1 MRLYAFIG
9 PKRYTKPMR
18 NELKKY
24 LILLVISL
32 MACSSFA
39 EKKAVLV
46 ACKDLGSISDEP
58 IAMLLDQKGYAVTI
72 CKQNDLPDVK
82 LENFDAAVISANAD
96 ADNEAVLNLIR
107 GGRIPVLNMQGFTYA
122 QGRLNWGE
130 PHSGTLESRDNKCF
144 DIYVEHPEH
153 PIFKGFDN
161 LEAGSRISILDDM
174 EERGLMPIQVDL
186 PGTWCL
192 ATAYTQ
198 SIEDLYGVGEPQTS
212 IHEIPAEMRGGNK
225 YICLPIAM
233 SGAYYLSDE
242 GKKLIL
248 NIMSYLMSDEKVD
261 IDLPFLE
268 ISAFS
273 IEGFDAQINQA
284 ENTIELAMD
293 AEEFK
298 DMDSL
303 RSVQPEITLAD
314 PDYSH
319 VYPNEEVDLRFCPYV
334 PKTFVVTDYISR
346 RAYSLSIR
354 LWRKEGI
361 DQTEDETA
369 PVRKEWQNGQ
379 IVIIRGNNKYT
390 ITGIKIQ

>member
-1 MRLYAFIG
+1 
-9 PKRYTKPMR
+9 MR

-107 GGRIPVLNMQGFTYA
+107 GGQIPVLNMQGFTYA

-212 IHEIPAEMRGGNK
+212 IHEIPAEMRGGSK

-233 SGAYYLSDE
+233 SGARFLSED

-248 NIMSYLMSDEKVD
+248 NIMSYLLSDEKVD

-303 RSVQPEITLAD
+303 RAVKPEITLAD

-346 RAYSLSIR
+346 RAYTFSIR

>member
-1 MRLYAFIG
+1 
-9 PKRYTKPMR
+9 MR
-18 NELKKY
+18 NGMKKFW
-24 LILLVISL
+24 ILFVMVL
-32 MACSSFA
+32 MACGSFA
-39 EKKAVLV
+39 ETKAILV
-46 ACKDLGSISDEP
+46 ACKDLGSVDKEP
-58 IAMLLDQKGYAVTI
+58 IAKLLADKGYDVTI
-72 CKQNDLPDVK
+72 CKQADLGTVQLAD
-82 LENFDAAVISANAD
+82 FDAAVVSENAD

-248 NIMSYLMSDEKVD
+248 NIMLYLMSDEKVD

-346 RAYSLSIR
+346 RAYTFSIR

>member
-1 MRLYAFIG
+1 
-9 PKRYTKPMR
+9 MR
-18 NELKKY
+18 NGMKKFWM
-24 LILLVISL
+24 LFVMVL
-32 MACSSFA
+32 MACGSFA
-39 EKKAVLV
+39 ETKAILV
-46 ACKDLGSISDEP
+46 ACKDLGSVDKEP
-58 IAMLLDQKGYAVTI
+58 IAKLLADKGYDVTI
-72 CKQNDLPDVK
+72 CKQADLGTVQLAD
-82 LENFDAAVISANAD
+82 FDAAVVSENAD

-107 GGRIPVLNMQGFTYA
+107 GGRIPTLNMQGFTYA
-122 QGRLNWGE
+122 DGRLNWGA
-130 PHSGTLESRDNKCF
+130 PHSGTWESSDNKCF

-161 LEAGSRISILDDM
+161 LETGSRISILDDM

-284 ENTIELAMD
+284 ENTIELAID

-346 RAYSLSIR
+346 RAYTFSIR

>member
-1 MRLYAFIG
+1 
-9 PKRYTKPMR
+9 MR

-24 LILLVISL
+24 LILLVFSL

-72 CKQNDLPDVK
+72 CKQNDLTSLQ

-96 ADNEAVLNLIR
+96 ADNEAILNLIR
-107 GGRIPVLNMQGFTYA
+107 GGQIPVLNMQGFTYA
-122 QGRLNWGE
+122 QGRLNWGK
-130 PHSGTLESRDNKCF
+130 PHSCTLESSDNKCF

-198 SIEDLYGVGEPQTS
+198 SIEDFYGVGEPQTS

-293 AEEFK
+293 AEEF
-298 DMDSL
+298 SAL
-303 RSVQPEITLAD
+303 RD
-314 PDYSH
+314 R
-319 VYPNEEVDLRFCPYV
+319 LRASGLPCPA
-334 PKTFVVTDYISR
+334 FNLLSGGMLLGACFMATDYVTSPM
-346 RAYSLSIR
+346 SNLG
-354 LWRKEGI
+354 GI
-361 DQTEDETA
+361 IFGIGIGLLT
-369 PVRKEWQNGQ
+369 
-379 IVIIRGNNKYT
+379 VIIRYFGAYPEGMSFAILIMNATVPLLNRWFHQKKF
-390 ITGIKIQ
+390 GRA

>member
-1 MRLYAFIG
+1 
-9 PKRYTKPMR
+9 MR
-18 NELKKY
+18 NGMKKFWM
-24 LILLVISL
+24 LFVMVL
-32 MACSSFA
+32 MACGSFA
-39 EKKAVLV
+39 ETKAILV
-46 ACKDLGSISDEP
+46 ACKDLGSVDKEP
-58 IAMLLDQKGYAVTI
+58 IAKLLADKGYDVTI
-72 CKQNDLPDVK
+72 CKQADLGTVQLAD
-82 LENFDAAVISANAD
+82 FDAAVVSENAD

-122 QGRLNWGE
+122 QGRLNWGA
-130 PHSGTLESRDNKCF
+130 PHSGTWESSDNKCF

-186 PGTWCL
+186 SGTWCL

-298 DMDSL
+298 AMDSL

-346 RAYSLSIR
+346 RAYTFSIR

>member
-1 MRLYAFIG
+1 
-9 PKRYTKPMR
+9 MR
-18 NELKKY
+18 NGMKKFWM
-24 LILLVISL
+24 LFVMVL
-32 MACSSFA
+32 MACGSFA
-39 EKKAVLV
+39 ETKAILV
-46 ACKDLGSISDEP
+46 ACKDLGSVDKEP
-58 IAMLLDQKGYAVTI
+58 IAKLLADKGYDVTI
-72 CKQNDLPDVK
+72 CKQADLGTVQLAD
-82 LENFDAAVISANAD
+82 FDAAVVSENAD

-122 QGRLNWGE
+122 QGRLNWGA
-130 PHSGTLESRDNKCF
+130 PHSGTWESSDNKCF

-186 PGTWCL
+186 SGTWCL

-273 IEGFDAQINQA
+273 IEGFGAQINQA

-298 DMDSL
+298 AMDSL

-346 RAYSLSIR
+346 RAYTFSIR

>member
-1 MRLYAFIG
+1 
-9 PKRYTKPMR
+9 MR

-107 GGRIPVLNMQGFTYA
+107 GGQIPVLNMQGFTYA

-130 PHSGTLESRDNKCF
+130 PHSGTLESSDNKCF

-198 SIEDLYGVGEPQTS
+198 SIEDFYGVGEPQTS

-346 RAYSLSIR
+346 RAYTFSIR
-354 LWRKEGI
+354 QWRKEGI

>member
-1 MRLYAFIG
+1 
-9 PKRYTKPMR
+9 MR

-32 MACSSFA
+32 MACGSFA
-39 EKKAVLV
+39 ETKAILV

-107 GGRIPVLNMQGFTYA
+107 GGQIPVLNMQGFTYA

-130 PHSGTLESRDNKCF
+130 PHSGTWESSDNKCF

-314 PDYSH
+314 PNYSH

-346 RAYSLSIR
+346 RAYTFSIR

>member
-1 MRLYAFIG
+1 
-9 PKRYTKPMR
+9 MR

-107 GGRIPVLNMQGFTYA
+107 GGQIPVLNMQGFTYA

-130 PHSGTLESRDNKCF
+130 PHSGTLESSDNKCF

-346 RAYSLSIR
+346 RAYTFSIR

>member
-1 MRLYAFIG
+1 
-9 PKRYTKPMR
+9 MR
-18 NELKKY
+18 NGMKKFWM
-24 LILLVISL
+24 LFVISL
-32 MACSSFA
+32 MACGSFA
-39 EKKAVLV
+39 ETNAILV
-46 ACKDLGSISDEP
+46 ACKDLGSVDKEP
-58 IAMLLDQKGYAVTI
+58 IAKLLADKGYDVTI
-72 CKQNDLPDVK
+72 CKQADLGTVQLAD
-82 LENFDAAVISANAD
+82 FDAAVVSENAD

-107 GGRIPVLNMQGFTYA
+107 GGQIPVLNMQGFTYA
-122 QGRLNWGE
+122 QGRLSWGE
-130 PHSGTLESRDNKCF
+130 PHSGTLESSDNKCF

-161 LEAGSRISILDDM
+161 LETGSRISILDDM

-303 RSVQPEITLAD
+303 RAVKPEITLAA

-346 RAYSLSIR
+346 RAYTFSIR

>member
-1 MRLYAFIG
+1 
-9 PKRYTKPMR
+9 MR
-18 NELKKY
+18 NGMKKY
-24 LILLVISL
+24 WILFVMVL
-32 MACSSFA
+32 MACGSFA

-96 ADNEAVLNLIR
+96 ADNEAILNLIR
-107 GGRIPVLNMQGFTYA
+107 GGQIPVLNMQGFTYA

-130 PHSGTLESRDNKCF
+130 PHSGTLESSDNKCF

-161 LEAGSRISILDDM
+161 LETGSRISILDDM

-261 IDLPFLE
+261 IDLPFLQ
-268 ISAFS
+268 ISAFRV
-273 IEGFDAQINQA
+273 EGMDAMIDQE

-303 RSVQPEITLAD
+303 RAVKPEIILAD

-346 RAYSLSIR
+346 RAYTFSIR

>member
-1 MRLYAFIG
+1 
-9 PKRYTKPMR
+9 MR

-107 GGRIPVLNMQGFTYA
+107 GGQIPVLNMQGFTYA

-198 SIEDLYGVGEPQTS
+198 SIEDFYGVGEPQTS

-303 RSVQPEITLAD
+303 RAVKPEITLAD

-346 RAYSLSIR
+346 RAYTFSIR

>member
-1 MRLYAFIG
+1 
-9 PKRYTKPMR
+9 MR

-96 ADNEAVLNLIR
+96 ADNEAILNLIR
-107 GGRIPVLNMQGFTYA
+107 GGQIPVLNMQGFTYA

-130 PHSGTLESRDNKCF
+130 PHSGTLESSDNKCF

-161 LEAGSRISILDDM
+161 LETGSRISILDDM

-242 GKKLIL
+242 GKNLIL

-261 IDLPFLE
+261 IDLPFLQ
-268 ISAFS
+268 ISAFRV
-273 IEGFDAQINQA
+273 EGMDAMIDQE

-346 RAYSLSIR
+346 RAYTFSIR

>member
-1 MRLYAFIG
+1 
-9 PKRYTKPMR
+9 MR
-18 NELKKY
+18 NGMKKFWM
-24 LILLVISL
+24 LFVMVL
-32 MACSSFA
+32 MACGSFA
-39 EKKAVLV
+39 ETKAILV
-46 ACKDLGSISDEP
+46 ACKDLGSVDKEP
-58 IAMLLDQKGYAVTI
+58 IAKLLADKGYDVTI
-72 CKQNDLPDVK
+72 CKQADLGTVQLAD
-82 LENFDAAVISANAD
+82 FDAAVVSENAD

-107 GGRIPVLNMQGFTYA
+107 GGRIPTLNMQGFTYA
-122 QGRLNWGE
+122 DGRLNWGA
-130 PHSGTLESRDNKCF
+130 PHSGTWESSDNKCF

-284 ENTIELAMD
+284 ENTIELAID

-346 RAYSLSIR
+346 RAYTFSIR

>member
-1 MRLYAFIG
+1 
-9 PKRYTKPMR
+9 MR

-122 QGRLNWGE
+122 QGRLSWGE
-130 PHSGTLESRDNKCF
+130 PHSGTWESSDNKCF

-161 LEAGSRISILDDM
+161 LETGSRISILDDM

-212 IHEIPAEMRGGNK
+212 IHEIPAEMRGGSK

-233 SGAYYLSDE
+233 SGARFLSED

-248 NIMSYLMSDEKVD
+248 NIMSYLLSDEPAEL
-261 IDLPFLE
+261 DLPFLE

-319 VYPNEEVDLRFCPYV
+319 VYPNDEVDLRFCPYV

-346 RAYSLSIR
+346 RAYTFSIR

>member
-1 MRLYAFIG
+1 
-9 PKRYTKPMR
+9 MR
-18 NELKKY
+18 NGMKKFWM
-24 LILLVISL
+24 LFVMVL
-32 MACSSFA
+32 MACGSFA
-39 EKKAVLV
+39 ETKAILV
-46 ACKDLGSISDEP
+46 ACKDLGSVDKEP
-58 IAMLLDQKGYAVTI
+58 IAKLLADKGYDVTI
-72 CKQNDLPDVK
+72 CKQADLGTVQLAD
-82 LENFDAAVISANAD
+82 FDAAVISANAD
-96 ADNEAVLNLIR
+96 ADNEAILNLIR
-107 GGRIPVLNMQGFTYA
+107 GGQLPTLNMQGFTYA
-122 QGRLNWGE
+122 QGRLSWGE
-130 PHSGTLESRDNKCF
+130 PHSGTWESSDNKCF

-346 RAYSLSIR
+346 RAYTFSIR

>member
-1 MRLYAFIG
+1 
-9 PKRYTKPMR
+9 MR

-32 MACSSFA
+32 MACGSFA

-72 CKQNDLPDVK
+72 CKQNDLTDVK

-130 PHSGTLESRDNKCF
+130 PHSGTWESSDNKCF

-346 RAYSLSIR
+346 RAYTFSIR

-379 IVIIRGNNKYT
+379 IIIIRGNNKYT

>member
-1 MRLYAFIG
+1 
-9 PKRYTKPMR
+9 MR

-24 LILLVISL
+24 LILLVFSL

-72 CKQNDLPDVK
+72 CKQNDLTSLQ

-107 GGRIPVLNMQGFTYA
+107 GGQLPTLNMQGFTYA
-122 QGRLNWGE
+122 DGRLNWGE
-130 PHSGTLESRDNKCF
+130 PHSGTLESSDNKCF

-198 SIEDLYGVGEPQTS
+198 SIEDLYVVGEPQTS

-293 AEEFK
+293 AEESK
-298 DMDSL
+298 EMDSL
-303 RSVQPEITLAD
+303 RAVKPEITLAD

-346 RAYSLSIR
+346 RAYTFSIR

>member
-1 MRLYAFIG
+1 
-9 PKRYTKPMR
+9 MR
-18 NELKKY
+18 NGMKKFWM
-24 LILLVISL
+24 LFVMVL
-32 MACSSFA
+32 MACGSFA

-46 ACKDLGSISDEP
+46 ACKDLGSVDKEP
-58 IAMLLDQKGYAVTI
+58 IAKLLADKGYDVTI
-72 CKQNDLPDVK
+72 CKQADLGTVQLAD
-82 LENFDAAVISANAD
+82 FDAAVISANAD
-96 ADNEAVLNLIR
+96 ADNEAILNLIR
-107 GGRIPVLNMQGFTYA
+107 GGQLPTLNMQGFTYA
-122 QGRLNWGE
+122 QGRLSWGE
-130 PHSGTLESRDNKCF
+130 PHSGTWESSDNKCF

-346 RAYSLSIR
+346 RAYTFSIR

>member
-1 MRLYAFIG
+1 
-9 PKRYTKPMR
+9 MR

-24 LILLVISL
+24 LILFVISL

-72 CKQNDLPDVK
+72 CKQNDLTSLQ

-107 GGRIPVLNMQGFTYA
+107 GGQLPTLNMQGFTYA
-122 QGRLNWGE
+122 DGRLNWGE
-130 PHSGTLESRDNKCF
+130 PHSGTLESSDNKCF

-198 SIEDLYGVGEPQTS
+198 SIEDLYVVGEPQTS

-293 AEEFK
+293 AEESK
-298 DMDSL
+298 EMDSL
-303 RSVQPEITLAD
+303 RAVKPEITLAD

-346 RAYSLSIR
+346 RAYTFSIR

>member
-1 MRLYAFIG
+1 
-9 PKRYTKPMR
+9 MR

-24 LILLVISL
+24 LILLVFSL

-72 CKQNDLPDVK
+72 CKQNDLTSLQ

-96 ADNEAVLNLIR
+96 ADNEAILNLIR
-107 GGRIPVLNMQGFTYA
+107 GGQIPVLNMQGFTYA
-122 QGRLNWGE
+122 QGRLSWGE
-130 PHSGTLESRDNKCF
+130 PHSGTWESSDNKCF

-346 RAYSLSIR
+346 RAYTFSIR

>member
-1 MRLYAFIG
+1 
-9 PKRYTKPMR
+9 MR
-18 NELKKY
+18 NGMKKFWM
-24 LILLVISL
+24 LFVMVL
-32 MACSSFA
+32 MACGSFA
-39 EKKAVLV
+39 ETKAILV
-46 ACKDLGSISDEP
+46 ACKDLGSVDEEP
-58 IAMLLDQKGYAVTI
+58 IAKLLADKGYDVTI
-72 CKQNDLPDVK
+72 CKQADLGTVQLAD
-82 LENFDAAVISANAD
+82 FDAAVVSENAD

-130 PHSGTLESRDNKCF
+130 PHSGTLESSDNKCF

-186 PGTWCL
+186 SGTWCL

-346 RAYSLSIR
+346 RAYTFSIR

>member
-1 MRLYAFIG
+1 
-9 PKRYTKPMR
+9 MR

-24 LILLVISL
+24 WILLVISL

-39 EKKAVLV
+39 ETKAILV

-130 PHSGTLESRDNKCF
+130 PHSGTWESSDNKCF

-346 RAYSLSIR
+346 RAYTFSIR

>member
-1 MRLYAFIG
+1 
-9 PKRYTKPMR
+9 MR
-18 NELKKY
+18 NGMKKFWT
-24 LILLVISL
+24 LFVMVL
-32 MACSSFA
+32 MACGSFA
-39 EKKAVLV
+39 ETKAILV
-46 ACKDLGSISDEP
+46 ACKDLGSVDKEP
-58 IAMLLDQKGYAVTI
+58 IAKLLADKGYDVTI
-72 CKQNDLPDVK
+72 CKQADLGTVQLAD
-82 LENFDAAVISANAD
+82 FDAAVVSENAD

-122 QGRLNWGE
+122 QGRLNWGA
-130 PHSGTLESRDNKCF
+130 PHSGTWESSDNKCF

-186 PGTWCL
+186 SGTWCL

-273 IEGFDAQINQA
+273 IEGFGAQINQA

-298 DMDSL
+298 AMDSL

-346 RAYSLSIR
+346 RAYTFSIR

>member
-1 MRLYAFIG
+1 
-9 PKRYTKPMR
+9 MR

-24 LILLVISL
+24 LILLVFSL

-72 CKQNDLPDVK
+72 CKQNDLTSLQ

-96 ADNEAVLNLIR
+96 ADNEAILNLIR
-107 GGRIPVLNMQGFTYA
+107 GGQIPVLNMQGFTYA
-122 QGRLNWGE
+122 QGRLSWGE
-130 PHSGTLESRDNKCF
+130 PHSGTLESSDNKCF

-198 SIEDLYGVGEPQTS
+198 SIEDFYGVGEPQTS

-248 NIMSYLMSDEKVD
+248 NIMSYLLSDEKVD

-303 RSVQPEITLAD
+303 RAVKPEITLAA

-346 RAYSLSIR
+346 RAYTFSIR

>member
-1 MRLYAFIG
+1 
-9 PKRYTKPMR
+9 MR
-18 NELKKY
+18 NGMKKFWM
-24 LILLVISL
+24 LFVMVL
-32 MACSSFA
+32 MACGSFA
-39 EKKAVLV
+39 ETKAILV
-46 ACKDLGSISDEP
+46 ACKDLGSVDKEP
-58 IAMLLDQKGYAVTI
+58 IAKLLADKGYDVTI
-72 CKQNDLPDVK
+72 CKQADLGTVQLAD
-82 LENFDAAVISANAD
+82 FDAAVVSENAD

-122 QGRLNWGE
+122 QGRLSWGE
-130 PHSGTLESRDNKCF
+130 PHSGTWESSDNKCF

-298 DMDSL
+298 AMDSL

-346 RAYSLSIR
+346 RAYTFSIR

>member
-1 MRLYAFIG
+1 
-9 PKRYTKPMR
+9 MR

-24 LILLVISL
+24 LILLVFSL

-72 CKQNDLPDVK
+72 CKQNDLTSLQ

-96 ADNEAVLNLIR
+96 ADNEAILNLIR
-107 GGRIPVLNMQGFTYA
+107 GGQIPVLNMQGFTYA

-130 PHSGTLESRDNKCF
+130 PHSGTWESSDNKCF

-346 RAYSLSIR
+346 RAYTFSIR

>member
-1 MRLYAFIG
+1 
-9 PKRYTKPMR
+9 MR

-122 QGRLNWGE
+122 QGRLSWGE
-130 PHSGTLESRDNKCF
+130 PHSGTWESSDNKCF

-303 RSVQPEITLAD
+303 RSVQPEISLAD

-346 RAYSLSIR
+346 RAYTFSIR

-369 PVRKEWQNGQ
+369 LVRKEWQNGQ
-379 IVIIRGNNKYT
+379 IVIIRGNSKYT

>member
-1 MRLYAFIG
+1 
-9 PKRYTKPMR
+9 MR
-18 NELKKY
+18 NGMKKFWM
-24 LILLVISL
+24 LFVMVL
-32 MACSSFA
+32 MACGSFA
-39 EKKAVLV
+39 ETKAILV
-46 ACKDLGSISDEP
+46 ACKDLGSVDKEP
-58 IAMLLDQKGYAVTI
+58 IAKLLADKGYDVTI
-72 CKQNDLPDVK
+72 CKQADLGTVQLAD
-82 LENFDAAVISANAD
+82 FDAAVVSENAD

-122 QGRLNWGE
+122 QGRLNWGA
-130 PHSGTLESRDNKCF
+130 PHSGTWESSDNKCF

-186 PGTWCL
+186 SGTWCL

-346 RAYSLSIR
+346 RAYTFSIR

>member
-1 MRLYAFIG
+1 
-9 PKRYTKPMR
+9 MR
-18 NELKKY
+18 NGMKKFW
-24 LILLVISL
+24 ILFVMVL
-32 MACSSFA
+32 MACGSFA
-39 EKKAVLV
+39 ETKAVLV

-122 QGRLNWGE
+122 QGRLSWGE
-130 PHSGTLESRDNKCF
+130 PHSGTWESSDNKCF

-161 LEAGSRISILDDM
+161 LETGSRISILDDM

-212 IHEIPAEMRGGNK
+212 IHEIPAEMRGGSK

-233 SGAYYLSDE
+233 SGARFLSED

-248 NIMSYLMSDEKVD
+248 NIMSYLLSEEPAEL
-261 IDLPFLE
+261 DLPFLE

-284 ENTIELAMD
+284 ENAIELAMD

-314 PDYSH
+314 PNYSH
-319 VYPNEEVDLRFCPYV
+319 VYPNEKMDLRFCPYV

-346 RAYSLSIR
+346 RAYTFSIR

>member
-1 MRLYAFIG
+1 
-9 PKRYTKPMR
+9 MR
-18 NELKKY
+18 NGMKKFW
-24 LILLVISL
+24 ILFVMVL
-32 MACSSFA
+32 MACGSFA
-39 EKKAVLV
+39 ETKAILV
-46 ACKDLGSISDEP
+46 ACKDLGSVDKEP
-58 IAMLLDQKGYAVTI
+58 IAKLLADKGYDVTI
-72 CKQNDLPDVK
+72 CKQADLGTVQLAD
-82 LENFDAAVISANAD
+82 FDAAVISANAD
-96 ADNEAVLNLIR
+96 ADNEAILNLIR
-107 GGRIPVLNMQGFTYA
+107 GGQLPTLNMQGFTYA
-122 QGRLNWGE
+122 QGRLSWGE
-130 PHSGTLESRDNKCF
+130 PHSGTWESSDNKCF

-346 RAYSLSIR
+346 RAYTFSIR

>member
-1 MRLYAFIG
+1 
-9 PKRYTKPMR
+9 MR
-18 NELKKY
+18 NGMKKFW
-24 LILLVISL
+24 ILFVMVL
-32 MACSSFA
+32 MACGSFA
-39 EKKAVLV
+39 ETKAILV
-46 ACKDLGSISDEP
+46 ACKDLGSVDKEP
-58 IAMLLDQKGYAVTI
+58 IAKLLADKGYDVTI
-72 CKQNDLPDVK
+72 CKQADLGTVQLAD
-82 LENFDAAVISANAD
+82 FDAAVVSENAD

-130 PHSGTLESRDNKCF
+130 PHSGTWESSDNKCF

-186 PGTWCL
+186 SGTWCL

-334 PKTFVVTDYISR
+334 SKTFVVTDYISR
-346 RAYSLSIR
+346 RAYTFSIR

-379 IVIIRGNNKYT
+379 IIIIRGNNKYT

>member
-1 MRLYAFIG
+1 
-9 PKRYTKPMR
+9 MR
-18 NELKKY
+18 NGMKKY
-24 LILLVISL
+24 WILFVMVL
-32 MACSSFA
+32 MACGSFA
-39 EKKAVLV
+39 ETKAILV

-58 IAMLLDQKGYAVTI
+58 VATLLDQKGYAVTI

-96 ADNEAVLNLIR
+96 ADNEAILNLIR
-107 GGRIPVLNMQGFTYA
+107 GGQIPVLNMQGFTYA

-130 PHSGTLESRDNKCF
+130 PHSGTLESSDNKCF

-303 RSVQPEITLAD
+303 RSVQPEIILAD

-346 RAYSLSIR
+346 RAYTFSIR

-369 PVRKEWQNGQ
+369 LVRKEWQNGQ

>member
-1 MRLYAFIG
+1 
-9 PKRYTKPMR
+9 MR

-24 LILLVISL
+24 LIILVISL

-107 GGRIPVLNMQGFTYA
+107 GGQLPTLNMQGFTYA
-122 QGRLNWGE
+122 DGRLNWGA
-130 PHSGTLESRDNKCF
+130 PHSGSVNNKL
-144 DIYVEHPEH
+144 DIYVERPEH
-153 PIFKGFDN
+153 PIYKGFSN
-161 LEAGSRISILDDM
+161 LEQGNSIRILEQNGEI
-174 EERGLMPIQVDL
+174 RGIMPILIDL
-186 PGTWCL
+186 PGTYCL

-198 SIEDLYGVGEPQTS
+198 SIDEVNSKGEPQTS
-212 IHEIPAEMRGGNK
+212 IHEIPAEMRGGSK

-233 SGAYYLSDE
+233 SGARFLSED

-248 NIMSYLMSDEKVD
+248 NIMSYLLSDEKVD

-346 RAYSLSIR
+346 RAYTFSIR

>member
-1 MRLYAFIG
+1 
-9 PKRYTKPMR
+9 MR

-24 LILLVISL
+24 WMLFVMVL
-32 MACSSFA
+32 MTCGSFA
-39 EKKAVLV
+39 ETKAILV
-46 ACKDLGSISDEP
+46 ACKDLGSVDKEP
-58 IAMLLDQKGYAVTI
+58 IAKLLADKGYDVTI
-72 CKQNDLPDVK
+72 CKQADLGTVQLAD
-82 LENFDAAVISANAD
+82 FDAAVVSENAD

-130 PHSGTLESRDNKCF
+130 PHSGTLESSDNKCF

-186 PGTWCL
+186 SGTWCL

-346 RAYSLSIR
+346 RAYTFSIR

>member
-1 MRLYAFIG
+1 
-9 PKRYTKPMR
+9 MR
-18 NELKKY
+18 NGMKKFWM
-24 LILLVISL
+24 LFVMVL
-32 MACSSFA
+32 MACGSFA
-39 EKKAVLV
+39 ETKAILV

-130 PHSGTLESRDNKCF
+130 PHSGTWESSDNKCF

-346 RAYSLSIR
+346 RAYTFSIR

>member
-1 MRLYAFIG
+1 
-9 PKRYTKPMR
+9 
-18 NELKKY
+18 
-24 LILLVISL
+24 
-32 MACSSFA
+32 MACGSFA
-39 EKKAVLV
+39 ETKAVLV

-107 GGRIPVLNMQGFTYA
+107 GGQIPVLNMQGFTYA

-130 PHSGTLESRDNKCF
+130 PHSGTWESSDNKCF

-212 IHEIPAEMRGGNK
+212 IHEIPAEMRGGSK

-233 SGAYYLSDE
+233 SGARFLSED

-248 NIMSYLMSDEKVD
+248 NIMSYLLSDEKVD

-303 RSVQPEITLAD
+303 RAVKPEITLAD

-346 RAYSLSIR
+346 RAYTFSIR

>member
-1 MRLYAFIG
+1 
-9 PKRYTKPMR
+9 MR
-18 NELKKY
+18 NGMKKY
-24 LILLVISL
+24 WILFVMVL
-32 MACSSFA
+32 MACGSFA

-46 ACKDLGSISDEP
+46 ACKDLGSVDKEP
-58 IAMLLDQKGYAVTI
+58 IAKLLADKGYDVTI
-72 CKQNDLPDVK
+72 CKQADLGTVQLAD
-82 LENFDAAVISANAD
+82 FDAAVISANAD
-96 ADNEAVLNLIR
+96 ADNEAILNLIR
-107 GGRIPVLNMQGFTYA
+107 GGQLPTLNMLGFTYA
-122 QGRLNWGE
+122 QGRLSWGE
-130 PHSGTLESRDNKCF
+130 PHSGTWESSDNKCF

-346 RAYSLSIR
+346 RAYTFSIR

>member
-1 MRLYAFIG
+1 
-9 PKRYTKPMR
+9 MR
-18 NELKKY
+18 NGMKKFWM
-24 LILLVISL
+24 LFVMVL
-32 MACSSFA
+32 MACGSFA
-39 EKKAVLV
+39 ETKAILV
-46 ACKDLGSISDEP
+46 ACKDLGSVDKEP
-58 IAMLLDQKGYAVTI
+58 IAKLLADKGYDVTI
-72 CKQNDLPDVK
+72 CKQADLGTVQLAD
-82 LENFDAAVISANAD
+82 FDAAVVSENAD

-122 QGRLNWGE
+122 QGRLNWGA
-130 PHSGTLESRDNKCF
+130 PHSGTWESSDNKCF

-346 RAYSLSIR
+346 RAYTFSIR